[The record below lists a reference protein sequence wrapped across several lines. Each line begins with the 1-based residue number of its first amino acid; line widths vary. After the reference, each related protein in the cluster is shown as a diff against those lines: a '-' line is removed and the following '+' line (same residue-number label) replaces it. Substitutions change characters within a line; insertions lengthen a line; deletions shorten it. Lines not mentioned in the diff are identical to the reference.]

1 MPQVV
6 LSLPRH
12 VNPDL
17 PLLLAVVLRVEQ
29 DSTFK
34 RASTLPVL
42 RLVLR
47 EGLGSV
53 EVRGHLILRPSVR
66 HVAISR
72 EGAGERGLGEAG
84 MEASS
89 LRKGLLGE
97 LEGVRC
103 GLREAD
109 GMLLVLLGLLKK

>member
-1 MPQVV
+1 M
-6 LSLPRH
+6 LC
-12 VNPDL
+12 
-17 PLLLAVVLRVEQ
+17 
-29 DSTFK
+29 
-34 RASTLPVL
+34 
-42 RLVLR
+42 

-53 EVRGHLILRPSVR
+53 EVRGHLILRPSVG

-72 EGAGERGLGEAG
+72 EGAGERGLGQAR

-97 LEGVRC
+97 GEGVGR

-109 GMLLVLLGLLKK
+109 GMLLVLLVVL